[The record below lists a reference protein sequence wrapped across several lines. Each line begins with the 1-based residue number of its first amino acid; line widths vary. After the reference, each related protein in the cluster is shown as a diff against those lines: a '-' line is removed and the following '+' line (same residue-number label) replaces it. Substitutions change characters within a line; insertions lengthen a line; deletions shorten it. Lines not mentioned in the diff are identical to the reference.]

1 MVYFNGINTM
11 TNLNSLTETYSTNIL
26 NDMKAIISKYKG
38 KIPDSLIQDMIINS
52 MFECFGI
59 KNDIKTEYQ
68 EYYCDLFINYAKN
81 NINPSGFW
89 GEYCIDE
96 GVKEEWLNNHKFK
109 QTLTLIP
116 NITANLINKNI
127 SNVTYAANGSND
139 IKTSTQIL
147 LKLIDVVY
155 KTEKDMGILK
165 DRGSENKEAKKR
177 FASSINEDDLQAA
190 QAFLDGE

>member
-1 MVYFNGINTM
+1 MN
-11 TNLNSLTETYSTNIL
+11 NLRSLTDTYSQS
-26 NDMKAIISKYKG
+26 ISKEITGIVNKYKG
-38 KIPDSLIQDMIINS
+38 KIPDNTIQEMIINS

-59 KNDIKTEYQ
+59 KNNIKTEYQ
-68 EYYCDLFINYAKN
+68 EYYCDLFINYARN

-96 GVKEEWLNNHKFK
+96 GVKDEWLNNHKFK
-109 QTLTLIP
+109 QTMTLIP

-127 SNVTYAANGSND
+127 SNVTMAANGSND

-155 KTEKDMGILK
+155 KTEKDMGIIK
-165 DRGSENKEAKKR
+165 DRGSDNKEAKKR